1 MESFTIRLA
10 GQYFEICPVC
20 DYIREYCKD
29 YIVADDAVH
38 GIGDSETGRETG
50 EVTGSTTNGA
60 IETPSHFR
68 IATTQSDI
76 DFEREKSAREDI
88 KEGIP
93 IRRFSDAYLET
104 LAVYRKI
111 ADCLLSCDT
120 LLFHGS
126 VIAVDGE
133 GYLFTAKSGTGK
145 STHTRLWREYFGE
158 RAIMVNDDK
167 PLLHITD
174 SGVTAYG
181 TPWDGKHRLSTNI
194 AVPLKGICILTRDTT
209 NHIEPAELHAVYPL
223 IVQQTNRS
231 LSADGM
237 KQTLSLIDRMLKVVP
252 VYRLGCNMDIEAARV
267 AYEGM
272 NRLKKQEE
280 S

>member
-1 MESFTIRLA
+1 MENFTIRLA
-10 GQYFEICPVC
+10 GQYFTIGPVC

-29 YIVADDAVH
+29 YIVAD
-38 GIGDSETGRETG
+38 
-50 EVTGSTTNGA
+50 VTGQSGIADGDTEYTSSGVGDITT
-60 IETPSHFR
+60 ESVTR
-68 IATTQSDI
+68 IRITQSDI

-88 KEGIP
+88 KESIP

-158 RAIMVNDDK
+158 RAVMVNDDK
-167 PLLHITD
+167 PLLRITD
-174 SGVTAYG
+174 SGVTVYG

-194 AVPLKGICILTRDTT
+194 AVPLKGICILTRNAK
-209 NHIEPAELHAVYPL
+209 NHIEPVEPHAVYPL

-237 KQTLSLIDRMLKVVP
+237 KHTLSLIDRMLNVVP

>member
-10 GQYFEICPVC
+10 GQYFTICPVC
-20 DYIREYCKD
+20 DYIREYCRD
-29 YIVADDAVH
+29 YIVADVKRGAVTEA
-38 GIGDSETGRETG
+38 GGTVSESMPGNTAAC
-50 EVTGSTTNGA
+50 STESPVYFT
-60 IETPSHFR
+60 IT
-68 IATTQSDI
+68 TTQSDI

-93 IRRFSDAYLET
+93 IRHFSDAYLET

-111 ADCLLSCDT
+111 ADHLLSCDT

-158 RAIMVNDDK
+158 RAVMVNDDK

-181 TPWDGKHRLSTNI
+181 TPWDGKHGLSTNT

-209 NHIEPAELHAVYPL
+209 NHIEQAEPHAVYPL

-237 KQTLSLIDRMLKVVP
+237 KQTLSLIDRMLNVVP
-252 VYRLGCNMDIEAARV
+252 VCRLGCNMDIEAARV

>member
-10 GQYFEICPVC
+10 GQLFTICPVC

-29 YIVADDAVH
+29 YIVAD
-38 GIGDSETGRETG
+38 
-50 EVTGSTTNGA
+50 VTGQSGIADGDTEYTSSGVGDITT
-60 IETPSHFR
+60 ESVTR
-68 IATTQSDI
+68 IRITQSDI

-93 IRRFSDAYLET
+93 IRQFSDAYMET

-111 ADCLLSCDT
+111 ADHLLSCDT

-126 VIAVDGE
+126 VIAVDGI

-158 RAIMVNDDK
+158 RAVMVNDDK
-167 PLLHITD
+167 PLLRITD

-209 NHIEPAELHAVYPL
+209 NHIEPEEPHALYPL

-237 KQTLSLIDRMLKVVP
+237 KQTLSLIDRMLNVVP
-252 VYRLGCNMDIEAARV
+252 VYRLGVNMDIEAARV

>member
-1 MESFTIRLA
+1 MENFTIRLA
-10 GQYFEICPVC
+10 GQLFTICPVY

-29 YIVADDAVH
+29 YIVAD
-38 GIGDSETGRETG
+38 
-50 EVTGSTTNGA
+50 VTGYSRLADGDTEYTLSGVGDITT
-60 IETPSHFR
+60 ESVTR
-68 IATTQSDI
+68 ITITQSDI
-76 DFEREKSAREDI
+76 DFEREKSAREDVR
-88 KEGIP
+88 EGIH
-93 IRRFSDAYLET
+93 IRQFSDAYLET

-111 ADCLLSCDT
+111 ADHLLSCDT

-158 RAIMVNDDK
+158 RAVMVNDDK

-174 SGVTAYG
+174 SGVTVYG
-181 TPWDGKHRLSTNI
+181 TPWDGKHRLSTNT
-194 AVPLKGICILTRDTT
+194 AVPLNGIFLLERDTT
-209 NHIEPAELHAVYPL
+209 NHIELAAPHVVYPL

-231 LSADGM
+231 FTADGM
-237 KQTLSLIDRMLKVVP
+237 KQTLSLIDHMLLVVP

>member
-1 MESFTIRLA
+1 M
-10 GQYFEICPVC
+10 
-20 DYIREYCKD
+20 
-29 YIVADDAVH
+29 
-38 GIGDSETGRETG
+38 
-50 EVTGSTTNGA
+50 
-60 IETPSHFR
+60 
-68 IATTQSDI
+68 
-76 DFEREKSAREDI
+76 
-88 KEGIP
+88 
-93 IRRFSDAYLET
+93 
-104 LAVYRKI
+104 YRKI

-120 LLFHGS
+120 MLFHGS

-158 RAIMVNDDK
+158 RAVMVNDDK
-167 PLLHITD
+167 PLLRITD

-181 TPWDGKHRLSTNI
+181 TPWDGKHRLSTNT
-194 AVPLKGICILTRDTT
+194 AVPLKGICILTRDIT
-209 NHIEPAELHAVYPL
+209 NHIEQAEPHTVYPL

-237 KQTLSLIDRMLKVVP
+237 KQTLSLIDRMLHVVP

-272 NRLKKQEE
+272 KYHIRH
-280 S
+280 